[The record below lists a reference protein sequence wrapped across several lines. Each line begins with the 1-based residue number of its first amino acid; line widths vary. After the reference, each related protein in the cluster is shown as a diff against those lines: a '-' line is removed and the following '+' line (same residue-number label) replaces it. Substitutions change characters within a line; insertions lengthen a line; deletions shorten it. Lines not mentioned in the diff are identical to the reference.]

1 MESSVLTRSGLRDW
15 LQVFAKARGAEQP
28 TGSALYALKVTD
40 DEFASLRNELK
51 HQFTGAFQP
60 AEPSTYAACWLLY
73 AAEWWKRCYGG
84 GAWAWKPL
92 FDSINA
98 PVPSHQHI
106 QQLVAAGRKY
116 WHLVGEMNGGKRY
129 IGAVAIQGGLPL
141 RLIET
146 AQGNVSRL
154 LHAVLRQ
161 TISFDLSSAAI
172 RAEVQNLHPLLPR
185 SYRQPAIYDLLGK
198 VVDVVKDLRHRY
210 ALKGADDPIISLQRA
225 YPEWA
230 DEFPLRIDGEAAS
243 QLLRGLVREAGE
255 TERCDRRIPFWMRRQ
270 LSFDVDGSCVLET
283 RVEVLPTS
291 TPAIV
296 AQLFGCA
303 PEQLPASFQISL
315 IVGGNR
321 FALAECVV
329 RSQGIRMAVQNV
341 QLPDDCH
348 MSFAQL
354 QLSRYGET
362 LHTAMLPGGE
372 RLEENAPWVFENT
385 FPVARLL
392 KVGSLRIGAPTA
404 LACIPGAAFFFSEEG
419 EFESRLSPVDGRS
432 LKLLTSGTSRMS
444 YKGDV
449 YRIHCGVQ
457 GNESELLQ
465 WRGRILDV
473 QAEPAFVYAGMP
485 SLHRV
490 HKDGS
495 SSRVTDGEIV
505 WSTVAGEERVVS
517 DARPALGMGTL
528 SWKLDKETQIRQTAV
543 CLPSNAVIESEAGS
557 SASTGIIHLRG
568 WPAQAVVSAGNEC
581 HVDASPD
588 GMSWRVAV
596 TAQPNQI
603 PSHVSL
609 QLAWAGGRTQK
620 ITLPF
625 PGKGAVFLDSAGTRL
640 ASDAE
645 FDVNN
650 LLGSRLTLMPGRH
663 GVTWKVCLSLK
674 SKRGGQELATRVFSY
689 GRSCEVRLFEFMRPI
704 RQMLACTEDL
714 DAYVQIEA
722 LEGGSLRAKLLVRR
736 YATRLEIDRGNGS
749 VHYPAHAL
757 VPDEDALKQLDVL
770 ALCITHPEDGPETLT
785 RARSKEDSLERWW
798 FNPETKQEGA
808 WLIYPDAQ
816 SRNAFRPLAWS
827 THGQPSAQP
836 VIPLEGLR
844 AALAAESSGARFA
857 ALTTAV
863 DTMTSDPG
871 HADWRLLEELLIH
884 TSHLPL
890 AGLDIWRVFARRPA
904 AMITALVHLEGFAE
918 HVAQRITEELPF
930 EWVLASPQDWVSSVA
945 ILRKYYHQDDGDRG
959 VRALKRNLEA
969 IKQSMSMSQP
979 GSVLGID
986 LACHEAMSLPTQETK
1001 LLLNHNA
1008 VLDDHLL
1015 RALVEIEHSPL
1026 QSLVRQSDR
1035 GDMWPN
1041 ELHQDISKFIGS
1053 ASGKSILSKFPP
1065 VLGDFK
1071 RLTIAFPM
1079 WVGYE
1084 VTRGAARDWLA
1095 RPDRLHALRTYQS
1108 FDPAWFDA
1116 AYHYS
1121 LVHFF
1126 KPA

>member
-1 MESSVLTRSGLRDW
+1 MEPNVVTRIDLRTW
-15 LQVFAKARGAEQP
+15 LHAFAKARAEPP
-28 TGSALYALKVTD
+28 TGAALYALKVSD
-40 DEFASLRNELK
+40 AEFASLRAELK
-51 HQFTGAFQP
+51 HHSTGAFQLS
-60 AEPSTYAACWLLY
+60 ESSSYAACWLLY

-92 FDSINA
+92 FDSIDT
-98 PVPSHQHI
+98 PIPSHQRI
-106 QQLVAAGRKY
+106 QQLVALGKKY
-116 WHLVGEMNGGKRY
+116 WHLESEMIGGKRF
-129 IGAVAIQGGLPL
+129 IGEVAIQGGLPL

-198 VVDVVKDLRHRY
+198 VVDVVKDLRSRY
-210 ALKGADDPIISLQRA
+210 ELKSAGDPIMSLQRA

-270 LSFDVDGSCVLET
+270 LSFDSDGSCVLET
-283 RVEVLPTS
+283 RVEVLPTT

-296 AQLFGCA
+296 AELFGCS
-303 PEQLPASFQISL
+303 PEDLPASFQISL
-315 IVGGNR
+315 IVGGKH

-329 RSQGIRMAVQNV
+329 RSQDIRMAVQNV
-341 QLPDDCH
+341 QLPADCH
-348 MSFAQL
+348 MSFARL

-362 LHTAMLPGGE
+362 LHTAMLPGGD
-372 RLEENAPWVFENT
+372 RLEENAPWVFEHT

-404 LACIPGAAFFFSEEG
+404 LACMPEAAFLFSEEG
-419 EFESRLSPVDGRS
+419 ECESRLSPVDGRS

-449 YRIHCGVQ
+449 YRIHCGIQ

-495 SSRVTDGEIV
+495 SSRLTDGDIV

-557 SASTGIIHLRG
+557 SATTGIIHLKG

-581 HVDASPD
+581 HVDAVPD
-588 GMSWRVAV
+588 GMSWRITV

-609 QLAWAGGRTQK
+609 QLAWTGGKTQK

-640 ASDAE
+640 AQDAE
-645 FDVNN
+645 LDVNS
-650 LLGSRLTLMPGRH
+650 LVGSRLTLMPGRH
-663 GVTWKVCLSLK
+663 GVTWKVCLSLR
-674 SKRGGQELATRVFSY
+674 SKRGGQELASRVFSY
-689 GRSCEVRLFEFMRPI
+689 GRSCEVRLFELMRPI

-736 YATRLEIDRGNGS
+736 YATRLEVDRSNGS
-749 VHYPAHAL
+749 VQYPAHAL
-757 VPDEDALKQLDVL
+757 ASDEEALKQLDVL
-770 ALCITHPEDGPETLT
+770 ALRITHPEDGPVILT

-798 FNPETKQEGA
+798 FNPQTKPDGA

-816 SRNAFRPLAWS
+816 SRNAFRPVAWS
-827 THGQPSAQP
+827 AHGQLSGQP
-836 VIPLEGLR
+836 TTPVKGLR
-844 AALAAESSGARFA
+844 AALAVESSGVRFA
-857 ALTTAV
+857 ALTSAV
-863 DTMTSDPG
+863 DTMTDDPG
-871 HADWRLLEELLIH
+871 HSDWRLLEELLIH

-904 AMITALVHLEGFAE
+904 AMIMALLHLEGFAE

-945 ILRKYYHQDDGDRG
+945 TLRGYYYQDDGDRG
-959 VRALKRNLEA
+959 VRAMKRSLES
-969 IKQSMSMSQP
+969 IKQTMSMSQP
-979 GSVLGID
+979 GAVLGID
-986 LACHEAMSLPTQETK
+986 LASHEAMCLPTQVTK
-1001 LLLNHNA
+1001 LLLNNAA
-1008 VLDDHLL
+1008 VLDDLLL
-1015 RALVEIEHSPL
+1015 RALVEVDHNPL
-1026 QSLVRQSDR
+1026 QALVRQSDR

-1041 ELHQDISKFIGS
+1041 ELHQDISRFIGS
-1053 ASGKSILSKFPP
+1053 TPGKSILSKFPP

-1084 VTRGAARDWLA
+1084 VVRGAARDWLA
-1095 RPDRLHALRTYQS
+1095 QPSRLHALRTYQS